1 MRNRFRPSAVEIR
14 AIQSSPGDF
23 DPSGIWDSPGEPR
36 VYRGDFAIRAEAN
49 GGPSCLQCHYCNLFG
64 QPAARRA
71 ERAAHHFWRLP
82 KGPQEGPAHTL
93 SIREPGLARDRID
106 GMPTLFEHQPRGIEA
121 TMFRRLGGRLAGFRP
136 ERAA

>member
-1 MRNRFRPSAVEIR
+1 MHSYERSRSNLRRATSIR
-14 AIQSSPGDF
+14 RAF
-23 DPSGIWDSPGEPR
+23 GILQGELR

-93 SIREPGLARDRID
+93 SIREPDLARDRID
-106 GMPTLFEHQPRGIEA
+106 GMPTLFEHQPRGI
-121 TMFRRLGGRLAGFRP
+121 
-136 ERAA
+136 